1 MDQGKFRVPRNVS
14 NDDVH
19 EDVKHNDEEDGRD
32 EDAIIHS
39 FLQSLD

>member
-19 EDVKHNDEEDGRD
+19 EDVKHDDEEDDRD